1 MTRTRGRRR
10 EWFLDHLLDFTV
22 GFFVVVMLAFL
33 VVDIVRD
40 DTAGVGSV
48 LVTLTALAAM
58 WAIVR
63 AGLRG
68 RGQR

>member
-1 MTRTRGRRR
+1 MR
-10 EWFLDHLLDFTV
+10 EWLLDHLLDFTV

-33 VVDIVRD
+33 VADIVRG
-40 DTAGVGSV
+40 DTAGAGSM

-63 AGLRG
+63 D
-68 RGQR
+68 